1 MLVSYEWLKHY
12 VELPEPKKLADILN
26 TRVFEVEGIEKKG
39 DDFVID
45 IDVLPNRSHDCLS
58 HIGIAKEIALLTG
71 KPFKDLEVEKIK
83 GDFKSEYNIKI
94 ESDACPRYTA
104 CEIKNIEVKESP
116 EYFKVMLETLGQRS
130 INNVVDIVNLV
141 MIETGQPLHAFDAD
155 LIDGKDIYVKNA
167 EKGEKMTTLDGQD
180 LELDEETLVIKDS
193 KNPLVLAGIK
203 GGNKAG
209 VNEKTTNIVL
219 EAANWN
225 RTLIRKTTQKYNIKT
240 DSSKRFENEITP
252 ELTEKALER
261 AVEMISKY
269 ANTSETKVSEVIDI
283 YPRVANL
290 YKVGVSTKEVNN
302 LLGLNL
308 KDSEIEEIFD
318 RSGFEW
324 KKVNTKDEVVKMS
337 QEFVGVPYKLGASV
351 VYDAPKAFDCSSF
364 SAYLYAQN
372 GLSIPRVSVDQYVFG
387 KEITKEELEPGDLI
401 FTNTGEGKIHHETI
415 EFLPGIEIK
424 EGVDHLRIYLGDN
437 KVIHSTRTGEGV
449 VVIEDFST
457 IPEEHIVGYR
467 RMAEKD
473 AERYVVTAPVER
485 LDIRIKQD
493 LIEEI
498 GRVYGYD
505 NVSEQ
510 DVDSIDRVP
519 EINKEFEY
527 NNIIKGVLCELGF
540 SEVFTGSFVE
550 KGDIAVLK
558 PLAEDKGFLRASLVP
573 LLEDALERNLKNA
586 DLFGV
591 EDIKVFEIGKVFAG
605 QDEKMVLGI
614 GVTSKNKKT
623 KSDDIVKSAIDK
635 LNEALRTDIKEN
647 GSVVEINL
655 DELKL
660 VDLNEH
666 FTLPQTETK
675 KVKPISPYPFVLRD
689 VAVWV
694 PGENKEDEVLELIQK
709 EAGDLLIKSTL
720 FDIFSKDGK
729 TSYAFR
735 LVLQSMEKTLTDEE
749 INPIMDSIYS
759 KMEDSGWEI
768 R

>member
-540 SEVFTGSFVE
+540 
-550 KGDIAVLK
+550 L
-558 PLAEDKGFLRASLVP
+558 
-573 LLEDALERNLKNA
+573 
-586 DLFGV
+586 
-591 EDIKVFEIGKVFAG
+591 
-605 QDEKMVLGI
+605 
-614 GVTSKNKKT
+614 
-623 KSDDIVKSAIDK
+623 
-635 LNEALRTDIKEN
+635 
-647 GSVVEINL
+647 
-655 DELKL
+655 
-660 VDLNEH
+660 
-666 FTLPQTETK
+666 
-675 KVKPISPYPFVLRD
+675 
-689 VAVWV
+689 
-694 PGENKEDEVLELIQK
+694 EVL
-709 EAGDLLIKSTL
+709 
-720 FDIFSKDGK
+720 
-729 TSYAFR
+729 
-735 LVLQSMEKTLTDEE
+735 
-749 INPIMDSIYS
+749 
-759 KMEDSGWEI
+759 
-768 R
+768 